1 MFKQS
6 NDRDGELAAVTRG
19 MSTGQDE
26 KPKEQN
32 VIKPESHILLIDDQ
46 VLAREQLKRFYTA
59 NGYAVHTVGTGEDG
73 LNYANRHR
81 VDLIVVGRRLWDN
94 LGAEFIARLQQH
106 YPGVSIILTGYSSM
120 DHSYISDRQ
129 VIGCDYIAD
138 PFDTKAVQQV
148 TRAALNKTY
157 VFSQSMSFR
166 RSLDDTDGEFGM
178 FLSKTA
184 GMHQLFE
191 SIQLVAPTN
200 MTVLLEGEAG
210 TGKELVA
217 NAIHYKSF
225 RRNRPFVS
233 VNCAGFPNSLLET
246 ELFGCREGDVLGA
259 DLKGTGKIKLA
270 DGGTLFL
277 DEIECMAP
285 FVQSKFMRVIEDCTS
300 VHLGAQQ
307 RLDSDVRVIAASNV
321 PVQDLVGQGK
331 MRTDLYYR
339 INVVPIRVLSLRDRS
354 NDIPLLIDDF
364 LRRHQLAAQKGI
376 VGMAHDPLRRM
387 IEYPW
392 PGNIRELQNVLEKA
406 IVLTKGSVIE
416 NIDLPVTKEPVD
428 ADASTFV

>member
-1 MFKQS
+1 MAQHK
-6 NDRDGELAAVTRG
+6 
-19 MSTGQDE
+19 
-26 KPKEQN
+26 KPEEQN
-32 VIKPESHILLIDDQ
+32 VIKPEPHILLIDDQ

-59 NGYAVHTVGTGEDG
+59 NGYAVHTAGTAEDG
-73 LNYANRHR
+73 LNCANRHR
-81 VDLIVVGRRLWDN
+81 VDLIVVGRRLWGN
-94 LGAEFIARLQQH
+94 LGAELIERLQQH
-106 YPGVSIILTGYSSM
+106 HPGVSIILTGYSPM
-120 DHSYISDRQ
+120 DPYISDRQ

-138 PFDTKAVQQV
+138 PFDAKAVQQV
-148 TRAALNKTY
+148 TDAALNKTY

-166 RSLDDTDGEFGM
+166 RSLDDTGGEFGS

-184 GMHQLFE
+184 EMHQLFE
-191 SIQLVAPTN
+191 SIQLVASTN

-217 NAIHYKSF
+217 NAIHFKSS

-233 VNCAGFPNSLLET
+233 VNCAGFPNSLLER

-259 DLKGTGKIKLA
+259 DLKGLGKIKLA

-285 FVQSKFMRVIEDCTS
+285 FVQSKFMRVLEDCTS
-300 VHLGAQQ
+300 IHLGAQQ

-339 INVVPIRVLSLRDRS
+339 INVVPIRILSLRDRS

-376 VGMAHDPLRRM
+376 VGMAHDTLRRM

-392 PGNIRELQNVLEKA
+392 PGNLRELQNVLEKA

-416 NIDLPVTKEPVD
+416 NIDLPVTKVPVN